1 MAGYLNRLHW
11 NVFGPQ
17 SDITVQD
24 GNSLTRF
31 AYHAIG
37 LESMA
42 ADPPISRIT
51 VRIQVCEDKS
61 SMDQTDEEEY
71 QYQPPEP
78 LDIEKRNGAPIL
90 LKEFVNQVHPL
101 LNANKDEIY
110 RCVDE
115 NFSQLTELEDGT
127 KFDSFDPSESDGADE
142 DEDEDQPTELSSFTR
157 SGNIPTAAKF
167 FFDQA
172 HFNEADMDD
181 FKVYIG
187 LYVEGNTG
195 VRCSNLLI
203 QVRVTNG
210 LGPKETLFNHWLI
223 CKPITF
229 ICIYHKYHASPT

>member
-1 MAGYLNRLHW
+1 
-11 NVFGPQ
+11 
-17 SDITVQD
+17 
-24 GNSLTRF
+24 
-31 AYHAIG
+31 
-37 LESMA
+37 
-42 ADPPISRIT
+42 
-51 VRIQVCEDKS
+51 
-61 SMDQTDEEEY
+61 MDQTDEEEY

-78 LDIEKRNGAPIL
+78 LDIENRNGAPIL

-142 DEDEDQPTELSSFTR
+142 DEDEDQPTELSPFTR

-181 FKVYIG
+181 FRVYIG

-210 LGPKETLFNHWLI
+210 LGPKKPFSIIGLF
-223 CKPITF
+223 
-229 ICIYHKYHASPT
+229 ASQLRSFVSTINIMLAQLKIALSCRLLCHHNGH